1 MKKNYF
7 AWILCLTMT
16 SSVAI
21 TECFLSPKQKAKIRA
36 EWRLRHEDPNAEYVY
51 YSTWFCSTVG
61 SFSIICGTLFSI
73 VGFLA
78 PVLDPVD
85 RIIFGISG
93 PCLIG
98 VGGHLVQQCSRRGPA
113 IVINEEGIR
122 SQNYGLILWQ
132 EIAYISYQPTL
143 YSATMHFVLTDGSCI
158 VNDGTILS
166 TTQEKFLA
174 KIARFKKI
182 KASLSWDST
191 VTLTLS

>member
-1 MKKNYF
+1 MNKNYF

-16 SSVAI
+16 SSVVT

-36 EWRLRHEDPNAEYVY
+36 EWRLKHEDPNAEYVY
-51 YSTWFCSTVG
+51 YSTWFCSTAG
-61 SFSIICGTLFSI
+61 PCSIMCGTFFSMVALI
-73 VGFLA
+73 I
-78 PVLDPVD
+78 PDPVD
-85 RIIFGISG
+85 RIILAFSG
-93 PCLIG
+93 GYLIG
-98 VGGHLVQQCSRRGPA
+98 LGARLVQECSRRGPA
-113 IVINEEGIR
+113 IVINEEGVR

-143 YSATMHFVLTDGSCI
+143 YSATMTFILTDGSC
-158 VNDGTILS
+158 VMNDGTILS